1 MEDRIVPNRLQSTV
15 TQQFRVIRGS
25 LSRIERS
32 LVRLAALTN
41 GVGRGVSAPAPK
53 RKLKLTPKRRAELKL
68 QGAYMGYLRQL
79 KARHKAEVKAL
90 REKKGY
96 PAAIALAKR
105 MAKG

>member
-1 MEDRIVPNRLQSTV
+1 MSNRLQSTV
-15 TQQFRVIRGS
+15 TKQFRVIRGS

-41 GVGRGVSAPAPK
+41 GAGRGPSGSAPAPR
-53 RKLKLTPKRRAELKL
+53 RKLKLTAKRRAELKL

-79 KARHKAEVKAL
+79 KARHKAEVRAL
-90 REKKGY
+90 RAKKGY

-105 MAKG
+105 IAKG